1 MKIAVIVVRSLMG
14 ALFLFGSITFLFK
27 LFTPPE
33 TTGALKVFNDGLAA
47 SGYLMN
53 LVKITELICGLLFI
67 SGRFV
72 PLASILISPIIVNI
86 FFVHVFLDPQN
97 LPVAIFLVAANSF
110 LAYAN
115 WDKYKPLFE
124 SK

>member
-1 MKIAVIVVRSLMG
+1 MKIAVIIVRSLMG

-33 TTGALKVFNDGLAA
+33 TTGAMKVFNDGLAA

-53 LVKITELICGLLFI
+53 LVKITELICGLLLI

-72 PLASILISPIIVNI
+72 PLALILISPVIVNI
-86 FFVHVFLDPQN
+86 FFVHLFLDPQN
-97 LPVAIFLVAANSF
+97 LPVAVFLILANSF
-110 LAYAN
+110 LAYN
-115 WDKYKPLFE
+115 HRESYKPLFVA
-124 SK
+124 K

>member
-14 ALFLFGSITFLFK
+14 ALFVFSSVTFLFK

-33 TTGALKVFNDGLAA
+33 TTGALKAFNDGLMA
-47 SGYLMN
+47 SGYFMN
-53 LVKITELICGLLFI
+53 LLKITELICGLMFL

-72 PLASILISPIIVNI
+72 ALATIVIAPIIVNI
-86 FFVHVFLDPQN
+86 FFVHIYLSPEGI
-97 LPVAIFLVAANSF
+97 PVAVFLVAANSF

>member
-1 MKIAVIVVRSLMG
+1 MKIATIVVRSLMG
-14 ALFLFGSITFLFK
+14 ALFVFASVTFLFK

-33 TTGALKVFNDGLAA
+33 TTGALKVFNDGLTA
-47 SGYLMN
+47 SGYLMQ
-53 LVKITELICGLLFI
+53 LVKTTELVCGLAFI

-72 PLASILISPIIVNI
+72 ALASVIIAPIIVNI

-110 LAYAN
+110 LAYTN

-124 SK
+124 PK

>member
-1 MKIAVIVVRSLMG
+1 MKIAVIIVRSLMG

-33 TTGALKVFNDGLAA
+33 TTGAMKVFNDGLAA

-53 LVKITELICGLLFI
+53 LVKVTELICGLLLI

-72 PLASILISPIIVNI
+72 PLALILISPIIVNI
-86 FFVHVFLDPQN
+86 FFVHLFLDPQN
-97 LPVAIFLVAANSF
+97 LPVAVFLILANSF
-110 LAYAN
+110 LAYN
-115 WDKYKPLFE
+115 HRESYKPLFVA
-124 SK
+124 K

>member
-1 MKIAVIVVRSLMG
+1 MKIAVIIVRSLMG

-33 TTGALKVFNDGLAA
+33 TTGAMKVFNDGLAA

-53 LVKITELICGLLFI
+53 LVKVTELVCGLLLI

-72 PLASILISPIIVNI
+72 PLALILISPIIVNI
-86 FFVHVFLDPQN
+86 FFVHLFLDPQN
-97 LPVAIFLVAANSF
+97 LPVAVFLILANSF
-110 LAYAN
+110 LAYN
-115 WDKYKPLFE
+115 HRESYKPLFVA
-124 SK
+124 K

>member
-27 LFTPPE
+27 LITPPE
-33 TTGALKVFNDGLAA
+33 TTGAMKVFNDGLAA

-72 PLASILISPIIVNI
+72 PLASILISPVIVNI

-97 LPVAIFLVAANSF
+97 LPVAIVLILMNSF
-110 LAYAN
+110 LAYTN

>member
-14 ALFLFGSITFLFK
+14 ALFLFASITFFFK
-27 LFTPPE
+27 LITPPE
-33 TTGALKVFNDGLAA
+33 QTGAMKVFNDGLEA
-47 SGYLMN
+47 SGYMMN
-53 LVKITELICGLLFI
+53 LVKITEFICGLAFI

-72 PLASILISPIIVNI
+72 PLASVVIAPIIVNI
-86 FFVHVFLDPQN
+86 FLVHIFLAPEG
-97 LPVAIFLVAANSF
+97 LPVTIFLVIANSF
-110 LAYAN
+110 LAYSN